1 MIIHLRGIM
10 LIYFAGP
17 LFSEAERQFNEQL
30 TQKLEAL
37 GFNVFL
43 PQRDGVEQ
51 DKPPYST
58 MTVEE
63 RQMAIFHLDKSKILV
78 SDIFLCVLDGRVPDE
93 GACVELGI
101 AYCQKDLQRSN
112 KLLIGLQTDR
122 RAAFPG
128 SKLNAMLRGALEY
141 VATDEIDLLAALK
154 RYRDKGNLV
163 Q

>member
-1 MIIHLRGIM
+1 
-10 LIYFAGP
+10 
-17 LFSEAERQFNEQL
+17 
-30 TQKLEAL
+30 
-37 GFNVFL
+37 
-43 PQRDGVEQ
+43 
-51 DKPPYST
+51 

-63 RQMAIFHLDKSKILV
+63 GQMAIFHLDKSKILV

-128 SKLNAMLRGALEY
+128 SQLNAMLGGALEY
-141 VATDEIDLLAALK
+141 WATDVSGLLAAPK
-154 RYRDKGNLV
+154 RCRDDGNLG
-163 Q
+163 QWGLLWGC